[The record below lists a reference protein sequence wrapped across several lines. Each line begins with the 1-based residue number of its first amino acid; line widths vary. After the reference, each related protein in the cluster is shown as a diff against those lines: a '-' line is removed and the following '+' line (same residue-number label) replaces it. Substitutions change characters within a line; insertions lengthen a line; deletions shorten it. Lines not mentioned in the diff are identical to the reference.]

1 MMAQAEQVCLGPHL
15 QVLEQ
20 ETIRMEPSAAASIV
34 SLGEIVAEI
43 VAEDRGAGFREPIR
57 LHGPYPSG
65 APAIFIDQVA
75 ALGHP
80 AGLISCVGDDDFG
93 WLNVGRL
100 QRDGVDTRAV
110 RVHPDQATGTAFVR
124 YREDGG
130 RDFVFNIRHSASG
143 CTRIGEDG
151 RALLDG
157 CGHLHIMGS
166 SLFSAPL
173 IEEAAAAVEHV
184 KGRGGTMSF
193 DPNVRKEMLGSPG
206 MREALGRML
215 RQCDLF
221 MPSGPEL
228 TLLTQAVS
236 EEGAVAEILGLGVAA
251 IVVKRGSGGASYH
264 DRDGAVHMR
273 AFPVAE
279 VDPTGAGDCFGA
291 TFVTCR
297 LRGCGVEDSL
307 RYANASGARAVGVR
321 GPMEGTSGFAELDA
335 FIAAASGGGA

>member
-1 MMAQAEQVCLGPHL
+1 MTPGNAGIV
-15 QVLEQ
+15 
-20 ETIRMEPSAAASIV
+20 SSIV

-75 ALGHP
+75 TLGHP

-100 QRDGVDTRAV
+100 QRDGVDTSAV

-130 RDFVFNIRHSASG
+130 RDFVFNIRHSAAG
-143 CTRIGEDG
+143 CTRIGEAG

-166 SLFSAPL
+166 SLFSPPL
-173 IEEAAAAVEHV
+173 TAEAEAAVRHV

-193 DPNVRKEMLGSPG
+193 DPNIRKEMLGSAG
-206 MREALGRML
+206 MREALGTML
-215 RQCDLF
+215 RQCDIF

-228 TLLTQAVS
+228 TLLTEAGT
-236 EEGAVAEILGLGVAA
+236 EEGAIAEILGLGVGTV
-251 IVVKRGSGGASYH
+251 VVKRGSGGASCH
-264 DRDGAVHMR
+264 SRDGAVHMR
-273 AFPVAE
+273 AFSATE

-291 TFVTCR
+291 TFVTCQLQGR
-297 LRGCGVEDSL
+297 GVEDSL
-307 RYANASGARAVGVR
+307 RYANASGARAVGIR
-321 GPMEGTSGFAELDA
+321 GPMEGTSSFADLDA
-335 FIAAASGGGA
+335 FIAAGGGT